1 MGGGTINS
9 KMRLLMLVEF
19 FSSLVYSEV
28 EVLNYVLFAKMG
40 HVQWHKQL
48 FPLHPTEAG
57 TIIFPCSVFSSKMV
71 S

>member
-19 FSSLVYSEV
+19 FPSLVYS

-57 TIIFPCSVFSSKMV
+57 TIIFPCSVLSSKMV